1 MSGKI
6 EAYLAL
12 LFKWNRAYRLTAFE
26 SLEEART
33 LGVGPSLA
41 LADDLPE
48 GAEVLDVGSGGGFP
62 AVPLAIARP
71 DLHITCTEPSLGKA
85 AFLREAKFQFGLNL
99 AVEALPVERLLPPA
113 PGRAWG
119 AITVRGVNLK
129 RGLLKRLVAAL
140 PPGGLLAVWSGG
152 EREANYAEW
161 ARAAGLEVEERKLLD
176 TPPVTLLLARVPRGT
191 VAAEARPAGV

>member
-1 MSGKI
+1 MSGAI
-6 EAYLAL
+6 EAYLTL

-26 SLEEART
+26 SVEEARSI
-33 LGVGPSLA
+33 GVGPSLA
-41 LADDLPE
+41 LKDEIPP

-62 AVPLAIARP
+62 AIPLAMARP

-85 AFLREAKFQFGLNL
+85 AFLREAKVQFGLNL
-99 AVEALPVERLLPPA
+99 TVEALPVERLLPPA
-113 PGRAWG
+113 PGRAWL
-119 AITVRGVNLK
+119 AVTVRGVNLK

-140 PPGGLLAVWSGG
+140 APGGILAVWSGG

-161 ARAAGLEVEERKLLD
+161 ARAAGLEVEERQLLA

-191 VAAEARPAGV
+191 GIAEARPESI